1 MAQEHLGNPVDADP
15 TLLGTVTNAVLGGI
29 LGAIDADN
37 DTQFVAQFLKA
48 QRDAFNKEML
58 LDQNSLNAAMTRA
71 ETIDF
76 QLEDEG
82 SALRYADPSNG
93 AIYGQ
98 IDTWY
103 KDAISQAKTPQSRAA
118 IDGRYRQLNRSA
130 QTSYSRAQQS
140 SFTRAAKAG
149 DYSWYEPETLNDDAK
164 KVMHTEAMEEMA
176 RLKWGNLTTLA
187 ATLKPI
193 GVAGTPGV
201 DPAQYSRLR
210 SAFPIQESTPE
221 VFNALALAQ
230 QYGHME
236 LSALPPEAQKEAMA
250 AVSQLTNQ
258 EIARASDASAKANMD
273 KQFNAQMANL
283 GVPELNG
290 MSQAVVPQKTSQGD
304 VYRLASNAIPEIAN
318 RIINAS
324 GGDPSTINN
333 KLNTFA
339 PYLDDLGKTELRS
352 QILRGIPEIMEVEER
367 AQDQDLLDV
376 ADQHSLLFRLGEEE
390 VPSVEW
396 AGTQGHR
403 VEVSP
408 SVRASTLVAQSLSQ
422 LDSWIQKPISYL
434 QEQYTPEQRRALIQD
449 PSQLAKLLANQTGI
463 PITKARYVAEL
474 LKGNPNAQ
482 GVAIAFAATENLGS
496 KANLDHVE
504 DSLAWLMLTE
514 GKNPQAD
521 PRFTALE
528 AEKQGILRYQA
539 LSPLAKRAYEERAGE
554 LLTLVSAGDY
564 EDVERKVLELFSSLM
579 YERDTKGQIIEE
591 KYKVR
596 AGAEKQEST
605 GTRPVLSGTGQ
616 EIFQVFSQDMADAN
630 VSTKLRQL
638 ATIVAEVEPV
648 EAALLEEMADL
659 SSGGRGI
666 SSMRGSTVLAGA
678 ATNVDALTEFVN
690 KRKREPLRAKPIV
703 PEDTMV
709 NNWKGRFPGN
719 YPMVKGLDKKN
730 PEAESNV
737 LLGTSEFDELHYVH
751 PTMRDGKKMTP
762 EEIKE
767 MIREGGPNDFP
778 IFREAEEALRFSKE
792 EHENFSP
799 DGRWLN

>member
-1 MAQEHLGNPVDADP
+1 MAQEHLGNPVGADP
-15 TLLGTVTNAVLGGI
+15 TLLGTVTDAVLGGI
-29 LGAIDADN
+29 LGAIDAKN
-37 DTQFVAQFLKA
+37 DTQFVNQFLKA

-130 QTSYSRAQQS
+130 QKSHSRAQQS
-140 SFTRAAKAG
+140 SFTRAAQAG

-164 KVMHTEAMEEMA
+164 KVMHTQGMDKSL
-176 RLKWGNLTTLA
+176 RKKWGDIQLLA
-187 ATLKPI
+187 ATLKPV
-193 GVAGTPGV
+193 GEAGTPGV
-201 DPAQYSRLR
+201 DSAQYSRLR

-221 VFNALALAQ
+221 VFNVLALAQ
-230 QYGHME
+230 KYGHME

-250 AVSQLTNQ
+250 AVSQLTDQ
-258 EIARASDASAKANMD
+258 EIARASDASGKAHMD
-273 KQFNAQMANL
+273 KQFNAQMDNL
-283 GVPELNG
+283 NMSELRG
-290 MSQAVVPQKTSQGD
+290 MSQTIVLQKTPKGD
-304 VYRLASNAIPEIAN
+304 VYSLASNAIPEMAK

-324 GGDPSTINN
+324 GGDPSTIHN
-333 KLNTFA
+333 KLEAFS

-367 AQDQDLLDV
+367 AQDQDLLDI
-376 ADQHSLLFRLGEEE
+376 ASQQELLFRLGEEE
-390 VPSVEW
+390 LPSKI
-396 AGTQGHR
+396 TDQGYH
-403 VEVSP
+403 EISL
-408 SVRASTLVAQSLSQ
+408 AHTLTTQSLSQ

-434 QEQYTPEQRRALIQD
+434 QKQYTPEQRRALVQD
-449 PSQLAKLLANQTGI
+449 PSQLAKLLTNQTGI
-463 PITKARYVAEL
+463 PSTKARYVAEL

-482 GVAIAFAATENLGS
+482 GVAIAFAATEKLGS
-496 KANLDHVE
+496 KENLDYVE
-504 DSLAWLMLTE
+504 DLQATLMLME
-514 GKNPQAD
+514 GENAQTD
-521 PRFTALE
+521 PRFTALKT
-528 AEKQGILRYQA
+528 EKQGILQYQA
-539 LSPLAKRAYEERAGE
+539 LSPPAKRAYEERAGE

-564 EDVERKVLELFSSLM
+564 EDVERKVLELFSPLM

-591 KYKVR
+591 KYKFTDPETEEE
-596 AGAEKQEST
+596 AT

-630 VSTKLRQL
+630 ITTKLRQI
-638 ATIVAEVEPV
+638 AAIVAEEDPV
-648 EAALLEEMADL
+648 EAALFEEMADL

-666 SSMRGSTVLAGA
+666 SSMRGSTLLAGA
-678 ATNVDALTEFVN
+678 ATNVSRMREFIN
-690 KRKREPLRAKPIV
+690 EKKREPLRAKPIV

-709 NNWKGRFPGN
+709 NNWKGRFSGN

-737 LLGTSEFDELHYVH
+737 LLGTSEFDGLHYVH

-778 IFREAEEALRFSKE
+778 IFREEEEALRFSKE

>member
-164 KVMHTEAMEEMA
+164 KVMHTEAMDPSL
-176 RLKWGNLTTLA
+176 RIKWGNLTTLA

-221 VFNALALAQ
+221 VFNVLALAQ

-258 EIARASDASAKANMD
+258 EIARASDASVKASMD
-273 KQFNAQMANL
+273 KQFNFQMANL
-283 GVPELNG
+283 GVPELTG
-290 MSQAVVPQKTSQGD
+290 MSQAVVPQKTPEGD
-304 VYRLASNAIPEIAN
+304 VYRLTSNAIPEIAN

-324 GGDPSTINN
+324 GGDPSTIHN
-333 KLNTFA
+333 KLNTFS

-367 AQDQDLLDV
+367 AQDQDLLDI
-376 ADQHSLLFRLGEEE
+376 ADQHSLLFRLGEQEL
-390 VPSVEW
+390 PSKITDRGFH
-396 AGTQGHR
+396 ALSLAH
-403 VEVSP
+403 
-408 SVRASTLVAQSLSQ
+408 TLTTQSLSQ

-449 PSQLAKLLANQTGI
+449 PSQLAKLLTNKTGI
-463 PITKARYVAEL
+463 SITKARYVAEL

-504 DSLAWLMLTE
+504 DSQALLMLTE
-514 GKNPQAD
+514 GKDPQAD

-528 AEKQGILRYQA
+528 AEKQSILRYQA
-539 LSPLAKRAYEERAGE
+539 LSPPAKRAYEERAGE

-564 EDVERKVLELFSSLM
+564 EDVTEKVFELFSSLM
-579 YERDTKGQIIEE
+579 YERNPKTGEMVIEE
-591 KYKVR
+591 TKER
-596 AGAEKQEST
+596 GIQ
-605 GTRPVLSGTGQ
+605 PVFTEIGQ

-630 VSTKLRQL
+630 VPTKLRQL

-678 ATNVDALTEFVN
+678 AT
-690 KRKREPLRAKPIV
+690 RKEDERRRLGLPEKSEMEERLEREREVEPLRAKPIV

-709 NNWKGRFPGN
+709 NNWKGRFSGN